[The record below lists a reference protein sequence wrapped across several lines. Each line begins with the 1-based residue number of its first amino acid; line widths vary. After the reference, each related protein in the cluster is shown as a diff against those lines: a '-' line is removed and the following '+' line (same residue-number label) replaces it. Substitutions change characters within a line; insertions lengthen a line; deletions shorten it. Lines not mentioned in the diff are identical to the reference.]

1 MGRERNLP
9 EHFPSELT
17 LGCRVSAG
25 KGLRQG
31 SSSSL
36 SRPLAPPGPH
46 GPLSPRV
53 QACLLR
59 LLRGPLAERKSYLVQ
74 LGYGSVDLCPGPWDS
89 WIPKPPSHE
98 QAGRAGDLG
107 PWLLLACCR
116 GGKAHSGTGDL
127 PARPSGLTTPP
138 PAPRPQSSARQH
150 LASQPG
156 GFWVLG
162 MHLSLR
168 QPTFFLKI
176 RPQFKES
183 GRGQRGHEIAP
194 PEQRP
199 RAREPGGH
207 AQSSQEGVS
216 PRLLT

>member
-138 PAPRPQSSARQH
+138 PRPAPPVICPA
-150 LASQPG
+150 APGQPA
-156 GFWVLG
+156 WRVLG
-162 MHLSLR
+162 PWHAPESEAAHLL
-168 QPTFFLKI
+168 P
-176 RPQFKES
+176 ED
-183 GRGQRGHEIAP
+183 P
-194 PEQRP
+194 PPVQGVRTG
-199 RAREPGGH
+199 A
-207 AQSSQEGVS
+207 EG
-216 PRLLT
+216 T